1 MATQYGAPCRWG
13 IDSTNLT
20 AGTGVLRWTSQ
31 SYTREVEVAEN
42 RDRDGEVVGAVAY
55 NTTESLEAELF
66 PSSAAGGSGSLANAA
81 SALVNL
87 PVPGNIV
94 AVIDATDTNVGAA
107 GPGGKVWFV
116 RSVRAN
122 RSSTGAV
129 TASLTLARWGGIASY
144 TAAT

>member
-31 SYTREVEVAEN
+31 SYTRETEVAEN
-42 RDRDGEVVGAVAY
+42 RDVNGDVVGAVAY

-66 PSSAAGGSGSLANAA
+66 PSATTPSGGLAMAA

-87 PVPGNIV
+87 PVPGNTV